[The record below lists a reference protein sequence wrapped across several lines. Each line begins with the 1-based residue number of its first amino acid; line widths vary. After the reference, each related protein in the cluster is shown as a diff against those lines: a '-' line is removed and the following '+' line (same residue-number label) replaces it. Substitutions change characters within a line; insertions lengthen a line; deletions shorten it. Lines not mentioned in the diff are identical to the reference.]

1 MNNRTII
8 KYKEKNKCKFYSF
21 QTRRGDGP
29 KKQKRFSVNS
39 WSFCCYDI
47 GNFIERTISGP
58 YKDRK
63 KIMKTLCNKAEVPYF
78 RFHAL
83 RHFGASSL
91 DQKNM
96 PLASIQKLLGHE
108 SRITTEIYLHS
119 INESEK
125 AAMDMLNDE
134 FSESLTQKQKRLST
148 KSWKPLVLVVRLAGF
163 EPATYGLEDR

>member
-1 MNNRTII
+1 MEILKR
-8 KYKEKNKCKFYSF
+8 
-21 QTRRGDGP
+21 
-29 KKQKRFSVNS
+29 RFSEDNKDVDWVFWHRY
-39 WSFCCYDI
+39 WSRK
-47 GNFIERTISGP
+47 NEQWISGP

-63 KIMKTLCNKAEVPYF
+63 KIMTTLCNKAEVPYF

-134 FSESLTQKQKRLST
+134 FSESLT
-148 KSWKPLVLVVRLAGF
+148 
-163 EPATYGLEDR
+163 